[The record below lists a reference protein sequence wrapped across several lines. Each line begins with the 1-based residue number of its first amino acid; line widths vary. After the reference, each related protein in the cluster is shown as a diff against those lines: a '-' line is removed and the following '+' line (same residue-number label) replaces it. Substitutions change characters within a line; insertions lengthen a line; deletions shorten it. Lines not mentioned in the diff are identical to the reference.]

1 LWPVCPINMRGLVQ
15 VVDGVPA
22 LFLQFMPGIIIQA
35 LELSQVPAFYLS
47 ADVALGLGVLAG
59 RLGAIQ
65 AKVLPIRLGRLF
77 FEQQPFPVPLDLRQL
92 LLRVSEVGLAGLA
105 GEEEAPVFLDHLP
118 NWVLADNKLGVNPH
132 QLDDRGIYERGQ
144 FNVFPEA
151 VDDAFDLGVS
161 RVEQVLAASF
171 DEGRILNLREFVKE
185 VIADGARGDAHA
197 LEVEVGCGCG
207 HSKGL
212 GAVDRQ
218 KYRSGCNP
226 VLTHNFLVLLVLA

>member
-1 LWPVCPINMRGLVQ
+1 M
-15 VVDGVPA
+15 
-22 LFLQFMPGIIIQA
+22 
-35 LELSQVPAFYLS
+35 
-47 ADVALGLGVLAG
+47 
-59 RLGAIQ
+59 AI
-65 AKVLPIRLGRLF
+65 
-77 FEQQPFPVPLDLRQL
+77 
-92 LLRVSEVGLAGLA
+92 SEVGLAGLA

-151 VDDAFDLGVS
+151 VDDAFDLGVG
-161 RVEQVLAASF
+161 RVDQVLAASLNKR
-171 DEGRILNLREFVKE
+171 RILNLLEFVKK
-185 VIADGARGDAHA
+185 VIADGARREAHT
-197 LEVEVGCGCG
+197 LEVKIGCGCG
-207 HSKGL
+207 HSEGL